1 VGLSQG
7 EGLSA
12 TDDNVE
18 TSQGEEPGT
27 GGGGITRRT
36 MIRRSA
42 IAGGTLLWVTPVV
55 QSLGHNSAY
64 AWFRG
69 SQKPGACHCSQRIQS
84 IVPVECHADP
94 GSGINQA
101 HRIAHSGKSVSFQA
115 QTSGGCG
122 SGPNCSPEDEL
133 ITWTE
138 IAALGCT
145 LASQSG
151 DTCVVHVTVY
161 PAKITLEV
169 SSTLTCIGANGHATT
184 SCAGTKVRS
193 FCFSEVTGSESQRC
207 GRLPPHDNTEH
218 GTTSC
223 H

>member
-1 VGLSQG
+1 VSGAGG
-7 EGLSA
+7 E
-12 TDDNVE
+12 
-18 TSQGEEPGT
+18 
-27 GGGGITRRT
+27 GITRRT

-55 QSLGHNSAY
+55 QSLGNNSAY

-69 SQKPGACHCSQRIQS
+69 SQKPGACHCNQRILS
-84 IVPVECHADP
+84 ILPIACQADP
-94 GSGINQA
+94 GSGINKA
-101 HRIAHSGKSVSFQA
+101 HRIAHSGKSVSLQA
-115 QTSGGCG
+115 QTAGGCG

-138 IAALGCT
+138 IASLGCT

-151 DTCVVHVTVY
+151 DTCVVHVTEY

-184 SCAGTKVRS
+184 SCSDTKTRS
-193 FCFSEVTGSESQRC
+193 FCFSQVTGSESQRC
-207 GRLPPHDNTEH
+207 GRFAPHVNTEH
-218 GTTSC
+218 GTTRC